1 MKRRPPCRINRR
13 TFLRWSAGALAA
25 VPALSL
31 VGCAEDDATPFVDR
45 PLDDAVFPAGLH
57 AGGMTHD
64 SAIFWTRCADRAPL
78 ILRIWPEAAPADAQP
93 AIEVDVTPAEG
104 GFCAP
109 KVSGL
114 PPGEWWRYAF
124 YDDARGVRSP
134 VARVRTAFAPGV
146 RAPLRV
152 GATACTAYSRNP
164 FPALGL
170 TAEARCDVFCHLGDM
185 VYNDAAY
192 DAETYAADWEKTH
205 QLPGYRALLSSTGA
219 YFVWD
224 DHEFFDS
231 GELHAPDVD
240 LSRVALGKQAF
251 YDYLAVDVRDEPGAG
266 ALIDDRV
273 HWGSYRWGDTA
284 EFFLLDSRLERQP
297 QSRGAEDIYL
307 GGKQMDWLLGALSAS
322 PCHFKVIL
330 NSVPIADL
338 PRGWL
343 IEDRWT
349 EYPTQREQLLGHI
362 VDEGLANVW
371 FLAGDF
377 HVSAVW
383 RVEGSG
389 PRSGLWEILCGPAGS
404 APSKRLE
411 LAESVPSLY
420 FPEGRIDFAQ
430 GEHAATW
437 IDFDPAADTVR
448 PVFTRAADGEVLYD
462 ETISARSLDES

>member
-1 MKRRPPCRINRR
+1 MHRRPPYRINRR

-25 VPALSL
+25 IPLA
-31 VGCAEDDATPFVDR
+31 GCAEDDATPFVQR
-45 PLDDAVFPAGLH
+45 PVDEALFPAGLH
-57 AGGMTHD
+57 AGAMTHD
-64 SAIFWTRCADRAPL
+64 GAIFWTRCADRSPL
-78 ILRIWPEAAPADAQP
+78 VLRIWPEAAPDDAQP
-93 AIEVDVTPAEG
+93 AVEVDITPAEG

-109 KVSGL
+109 KVTGL
-114 PPGEWWRYAF
+114 PAGEWWRYAF

-134 VARVRTAFAPGV
+134 EARVRTAFAPGV

-164 FPALGL
+164 FPALNL
-170 TAEARCDVFCHLGDM
+170 TADAGCDVFCHLGDM

-192 DAETYAADWEKTH
+192 DAARYADDWEKTH
-205 QLPGYRALLSSTGA
+205 RLPGYRAILASTGS

-231 GELHAPDVD
+231 ADLHAPEVD
-240 LSRVALGKQAF
+240 LARVALGKQAF
-251 YDYLAVDVRDEPGAG
+251 YDYLAVDVREEPGAG
-266 ALIDDRV
+266 ALVDDRV
-273 HWGSYRWGDTA
+273 PWRSFRWGDTA
-284 EFFLLDSRLERQP
+284 EFFLLDSRLERRP
-297 QSRGAEDIYL
+297 QTRGTDDVYL
-307 GGKQMDWLLGALSAS
+307 GEKQLEWLLGALSES
-322 PCHFKVIL
+322 PCHFKIIL

-349 EYPTQREQLLGHI
+349 EYPTQREALLTHI
-362 VDEGLANVW
+362 TDGLSNVW

-383 RVEGSG
+383 RVEASG

-411 LAESVPSLY
+411 LAESVPQLY

-437 IDFDPAADTVR
+437 LDFDPDADSVR
-448 PVFTRAADGEVLYD
+448 AVFTRAADGELLYD
-462 ETISARSLDES
+462 ETLQARPLGEG